1 MTTTINVSL
10 TELTL
15 DPRNARLHTVDNI
28 EAIKNSLSAFGLR
41 KPIIINEARIVL
53 AGNGTVRAA
62 RELGWKAIDCILFT
76 GTEEQERAFAI
87 ADNRSAELA
96 SWDQIGLAELLTS
109 LEGDL
114 LAAAG
119 YTPMTV
125 DDLLADIQ
133 EQTEDA
139 PIEVDDRFSAV
150 ASRSMILTYTR
161 KDYDLVVALFG
172 KARATLGL
180 DSNSETLS
188 YLLDLNVGEPA

>member
-1 MTTTINVSL
+1 
-10 TELTL
+10 
-15 DPRNARLHTVDNI
+15 
-28 EAIKNSLSAFGLR
+28 
-41 KPIIINEARIVL
+41 
-53 AGNGTVRAA
+53 
-62 RELGWKAIDCILFT
+62 
-76 GTEEQERAFAI
+76 
-87 ADNRSAELA
+87 
-96 SWDQIGLAELLTS
+96 
-109 LEGDL
+109 
-114 LAAAG
+114 
-119 YTPMTV
+119 MTV